1 MPVLSEKTV
10 IPISF
15 ALVIIGGVAWLTNLA
30 LKVDVAAESLKK
42 IELRQNAIEEIKTDV
57 AVIKSKLDRID
68 KKIDRR

>member
-15 ALVIIGGVAWLTNLA
+15 ALIIIGGVGWLTNLA
-30 LKVDVAAESLKK
+30 FKVDVAAESLKK

-68 KKIDRR
+68 KKLDRR